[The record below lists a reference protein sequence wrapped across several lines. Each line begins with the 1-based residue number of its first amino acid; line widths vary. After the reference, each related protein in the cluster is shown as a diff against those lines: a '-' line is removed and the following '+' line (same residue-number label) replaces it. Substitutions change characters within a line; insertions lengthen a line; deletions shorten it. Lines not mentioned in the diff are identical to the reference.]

1 MDALLQL
8 DSQLL
13 LLFNY
18 YHNAFFDKAFWL
30 TSDTLVWVPMYLM
43 LFYTIVKG
51 QKWQSWITVLALI
64 VMVVLC
70 DRISTDIFK
79 YGFERFRPT
88 HDPELKDIV
97 KTVFGYRGGKYGFVS
112 SHAANTAGL
121 AMFSSLLFKKRYY
134 TVFMLMWAVI
144 VSYSRIYL
152 GVHFPGDVIGG
163 MILGALLGFLVYK
176 LYGMVMSKLAGGMR
190 HFTKKE
196 LNKHLALQ
204 FNRTQINQVIF
215 TGLITFVLIL
225 IFSKVIPM

>member
-13 LLFNY
+13 LLLNY
-18 YHNAFFDKAFWL
+18 YHTAFFDKAFWL
-30 TSDTLVWVPMYLM
+30 ISDTLVWVPMYLM

-51 QKWQSWITVLALI
+51 QKWQSWMTVLALI
-64 VMVVLC
+64 ILVVLC

-88 HDPELKDIV
+88 HDPDLKGIV

-121 AMFSSLLFKKRYY
+121 AVFSSLLFKNRYY
-134 TVFMLMWAVI
+134 TVFMVMWAIV

-152 GVHFPGDVIGG
+152 GVHFPGDVLGG
-163 MILGALLGFLVYK
+163 LLLGGLLGFLVYK
-176 LYGMVMSKLAGGMR
+176 LYSMVMGKLAGMAR
-190 HFTKKE
+190 FSKKE
-196 LNKHLALQ
+196 LSKQVASQ
-204 FNRTQINQVIF
+204 FYRTQINQILF
-215 TGLITFVLIL
+215 TGLLTFVMIL
-225 IFSKVIPM
+225 IFSKVIPL

>member
-13 LLFNY
+13 LLLNY
-18 YHNAFFDKAFWL
+18 YHTAFFDKAFWL

-43 LFYTIVKG
+43 LFYAIIKG
-51 QKWQSWITVLALI
+51 QKWQSWMTVLALI
-64 VMVVLC
+64 VLVVLC

-88 HDPELKDIV
+88 HDPDLKGIV

-121 AMFSSLLFKKRYY
+121 AVFSSLLFKNRYY
-134 TVFMLMWAVI
+134 TVFMVMWALI

-152 GVHFPGDVIGG
+152 GVHFPGD
-163 MILGALLGFLVYK
+163 ILGGLLLGAVLGFLVYK
-176 LYGMVMSKLAGGMR
+176 LYGMMVGRIVDKGSSA
-190 HFTKKE
+190 KKE
-196 LNKHLALQ
+196 LNKHVASQ
-204 FNRTQINQVIF
+204 FNSTQIYQIIF
-215 TGLITFVLIL
+215 TGLLTFVLIL
-225 IFSKVIPM
+225 IFSKVVPI

>member
-13 LLFNY
+13 LLLNY
-18 YHNAFFDKAFWL
+18 YHTTFFDKAFWL

-43 LFYTIVKG
+43 IFYTIAKG

-64 VMVVLC
+64 VLVVLC

-79 YGFERFRPT
+79 YGFERLRPT
-88 HDPELKDIV
+88 HDPELRDIV

-112 SHAANTAGL
+112 SHAANTIGL
-121 AMFSSLLFKKRYY
+121 AVFSSLLFKNRYY
-134 TVFMLMWAVI
+134 TVFLLMWAVI

-163 MILGALLGFLVYK
+163 LLLGAVLGFLVYK
-176 LYGMVMSKLAGGMR
+176 LYVIVMNRFADMGRFSK
-190 HFTKKE
+190 TE
-196 LNKHLALQ
+196 LNKHLASQ
-204 FNRTQINQVIF
+204 FSATQINQIIF
-215 TGLITFVLIL
+215 TGTLTFVLIL
-225 IFSKVIPM
+225 IFSKVIPV